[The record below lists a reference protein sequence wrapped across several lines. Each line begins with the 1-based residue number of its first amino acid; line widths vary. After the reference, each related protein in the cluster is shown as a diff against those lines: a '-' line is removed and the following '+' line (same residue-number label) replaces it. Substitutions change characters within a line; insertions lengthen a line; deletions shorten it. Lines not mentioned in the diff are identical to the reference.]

1 MFDRDHMKRT
11 TFSAS
16 RQYFIRAEARWA
28 KPSFGPARIVVKA
41 EVFEGSP
48 TIVGNENIFLH
59 KAQAATSDL
68 LDALQS
74 AEAIAR
80 QYIDSLATS
89 SF

>member
-1 MFDRDHMKRT
+1 MFDRDHMERT

-16 RQYFIRAEARWA
+16 RKYFIRAEAKWA
-28 KPSFGPARIVVKA
+28 KPRLGPARIFVKA

-48 TIVGNENIFLH
+48 TILGNEHIFLH
-59 KAQAATSDL
+59 KAQAGTSDL

-89 SF
+89 SL